1 MEDHTGI
8 RFNKGSEIRKELIE
22 HGLIALTDEQIII
35 DWERV
40 KIFASLDKPL
50 PKHGKHTY
58 APVRIDDRDWGRIPL
73 RKTRE
78 YSSLRCQQPMR
89 KLAEWEEDFFNTLE
103 EMTAEEYLEV
113 IRGMGVSVPPQKRG
127 T

>member
-8 RFNKGSEIRKELIE
+8 RFNKVSEIRKELIE

-50 PKHGKHTY
+50 PKHGRHTY
-58 APVRIDDRDWGRIPL
+58 APVKIDDRDWSRIPL
-73 RKTRE
+73 RKTCE
-78 YSSLRCQQPMR
+78 YSNLRYQQPMR
-89 KLAEWEEDFFNTLE
+89 KLTEWEEEFFSTLE
-103 EMTAEEYLEV
+103 EMTAEEYQEV
-113 IRGMGVSVPPQKRG
+113 IRGMGVNAAPSKEG
-127 T
+127 

>member
-8 RFNKGSEIRKELIE
+8 RFNKVSEIRKELIE

-50 PKHGKHTY
+50 PKHGRHTY
-58 APVRIDDRDWGRIPL
+58 APVKIDDRDWSRIPL
-73 RKTRE
+73 RKTCE
-78 YSSLRCQQPMR
+78 YSNLRYQQPMR
-89 KLAEWEEDFFNTLE
+89 KLTEWEEEFLSTLE
-103 EMTAEEYLEV
+103 EMTAEEYQEV
-113 IRGMGVSVPPQKRG
+113 IRGMGVNAAPSKEG
-127 T
+127 